1 MKILCNCNSLLVA
14 LRLPG
19 SPGIVRHETKKY
31 GIFGVIQE
39 KFMTSAEA
47 IERAIEQLP
56 PDELSKFRRWFLEF
70 DAAIWDAQIETDAAA
85 GKFDALA
92 EEALKEYRSGKAREM

>member
-1 MKILCNCNSLLVA
+1 MV
-14 LRLPG
+14 
-19 SPGIVRHETKKY
+19 SPRGVRHETKKY
-31 GIFGVIQE
+31 GICGVIQE

-56 PDELSKFRRWFLEF
+56 PDELSRFRRWFLQF
-70 DAAIWDAQIETDAAA
+70 DAATWDAKIETDAAA

-92 EEALKEYRSGKAREM
+92 EEALQEYRSGKAREM

>member
-1 MKILCNCNSLLVA
+1 M
-14 LRLPG
+14 PG

-70 DAAIWDAQIETDAAA
+70 DAAAWDAQLV
-85 GKFDALA
+85 KL
-92 EEALKEYRSGKAREM
+92 RSKIFTIANSILLLTYLII